1 MSLGPHGR
9 QPQHRGWQFPRA
21 MWPLPQPTRTSVLNI
36 EIAPPQPPR
45 FAGKRGEDVVAWLR
59 RVDNYLALVR
69 LDEER
74 AVAYVTLL
82 LKDNARLWWEAEYV
96 ARGYQWPETLA
107 ELKLLLQNA
116 FARPVWVQRARSE

>member
-1 MSLGPHGR
+1 M
-9 QPQHRGWQFPRA
+9 
-21 MWPLPQPTRTSVLNI
+21 
-36 EIAPPQPPR
+36 
-45 FAGKRGEDVVAWLR
+45 VAWLR

-96 ARGYQWPETLA
+96 ARGCQWPKTLA

-116 FARPVWVQRARSE
+116 FARPVWVQRARSEQANAGKKKAHRGKREKLH